1 MFARAFSVFKNTSP
15 QPYTNINGKYQSKTL
30 TGHQKEHMTN
40 NLRDT
45 VLHRRLS
52 STSVNKVTLLKID
65 ARPDL
70 REFWSKTS
78 EDPAWRNFLLEK
90 PPAGSLYSMVVF
102 RDSTGVPIAIFQLQ
116 VTKVGQGVFKAQW
129 RRVSWHKPNQG
140 NRNGKNGP
148 NDRILPKTPA
158 PLDSPSSYSAGSGH
172 PLSSE
177 RRHLPVVK
185 ATPPES
191 V

>member
-1 MFARAFSVFKNTSP
+1 MFARAFAVFKNTSP

-52 STSVNKVTLLKID
+52 SASVNKVTLLKID

-116 VTKVGQGVFKAQW
+116 VTKVGQGVFKAQ
-129 RRVSWHKPNQG
+129 
-140 NRNGKNGP
+140 
-148 NDRILPKTPA
+148 
-158 PLDSPSSYSAGSGH
+158 
-172 PLSSE
+172 
-177 RRHLPVVK
+177 
-185 ATPPES
+185 
-191 V
+191 